1 MRYLIAALIIM
12 TSTFVFG
19 WIGLLVGPLV
29 AFGVF
34 QFSNRRVYIDHSQP
48 FFSSTNTASIEHVH
62 FFELFGYLCKID
74 GVVSRDEIQGVEVI
88 FDHLRFSPEDRE
100 AAIAGF
106 NRGKQPDFDFEGVLY
121 EVRRLNLRTE
131 IAVQLIHLM
140 NVVVAN
146 ADGSGLVVEE
156 RNLLFRIGDAFGL
169 TQAQIAE
176 ILMLGNAGERTQESR
191 AESEPTVNAL
201 ERAYSTLGFSEN
213 ATPKEMSR
221 QYRKLRSRYHPD
233 KLARS
238 VSDTERATAAR
249 RFDDI
254 QRAWDIVRVHHGI

>member
-1 MRYLIAALIIM
+1 MRYLVAVLIIM
-12 TSTFVFG
+12 ISTLVLG
-19 WIGLLVGPLV
+19 WVGLVVGPLI
-29 AFGVF
+29 AFGVLL
-34 QFSNRRVYIDHSQP
+34 FSSKRIYVDRSQP
-48 FFSSTNTASIEHVH
+48 FFSSTNTASIQDVH

-88 FDHLRFSPEDRE
+88 FDHLRFSPQERA
-100 AAIAGF
+100 AAIEGF
-106 NRGKQPDFDFEGVLY
+106 NRGKHPDFDFESVLS
-121 EVRRLNLRTE
+121 EVTRLNLPTQT
-131 IAVQLIHLM
+131 AAQLIHLM

-176 ILMLGNAGERTQESR
+176 ILMLGNAR
-191 AESEPTVNAL
+191 ASAQNSKAEPAL
-201 ERAYSTLGFSEN
+201 SALQRAYSTLGFAET

-221 QYRKLRSRYHPD
+221 QNRKLRSRYHPD
-233 KLARS
+233 KLPNS
-238 VSDTERATAAR
+238 VSDGERATAAR

>member
-1 MRYLIAALIIM
+1 MRYIVAALIIM
-12 TSTFVFG
+12 SATFLFG
-19 WIGLLVGPLV
+19 WVGFLIGPLI

-34 QFSNRRVYIDHSQP
+34 LFSNKRIYVDHSQP
-48 FFSSTNTASIEHVH
+48 FFSNTNTASIQDVH

-74 GVVSRDEIQGVEVI
+74 GVVTRDEIQGVEVI
-88 FDHLRFSPEDRE
+88 FDHLRFSPAERA
-100 AAIAGF
+100 AAIEGF
-106 NRGKQPDFDFEGVLY
+106 NRGKQPDFDFESVLY

-176 ILMLGNAGERTQESR
+176 ILMLGNAGASAQNST
-191 AESEPTVNAL
+191 AEPTVNAL
-201 ERAYSTLGFSEN
+201 ERAYSTLELSES

-221 QYRKLRSRYHPD
+221 QYRRLRSRYHPD

-238 VSDTERATAAR
+238 VSDSERAAAAR

-254 QRAWDIVRVHHGI
+254 QRAWDIVRVHHRI

>member
-12 TSTFVFG
+12 TATFVFG
-19 WIGLLVGPLV
+19 WVGLIVGPLI
-29 AFGVF
+29 AFGVLL
-34 QFSNRRVYIDHSQP
+34 FSSKRIQIDHSQP
-48 FFSSTNTASIEHVH
+48 FFSHTNTASIKDVH

-74 GVVSRDEIQGVEVI
+74 GVVTRDEIRGVEVI
-88 FDHLRFSPEDRE
+88 FDHLRFSPEERT

-106 NRGKQPDFDFEGVLY
+106 NRGKRPDFDFESVLY
-121 EVRRLNLRTE
+121 EVSNLNLPTE

-169 TQAQIAE
+169 TQAQISE
-176 ILMLGNAGERTQESR
+176 ILMLGDAGSGEQDSWT
-191 AESEPTVNAL
+191 EPTGNAL
-201 ERAYSTLGFSEN
+201 QRAYNTLGFAES

-233 KLARS
+233 KLGKS
-238 VSDTERATAAR
+238 VSDAERVTAAR

-254 QRAWDIVRVHHGI
+254 QRAWDIVRVQHGI

>member
-1 MRYLIAALIIM
+1 MRYFVAALIIM
-12 TSTFVFG
+12 TATFVFG
-19 WIGLLVGPLV
+19 WVGFLIGPLI

-34 QFSNRRVYIDHSQP
+34 LFSNKRIYVDHSQP
-48 FFSSTNTASIEHVH
+48 FFSDTNTASIQDVH
-62 FFELFGYLCKID
+62 FFELFGFLCKID
-74 GVVSRDEIQGVEVI
+74 GVVTRDEIRGVEVI
-88 FDHLRFSPEDRE
+88 FDHLRFSPEERA
-100 AAIAGF
+100 AAIEGF
-106 NRGKQPDFDFEGVLY
+106 NRGKQADFDFESVLH

-131 IAVQLIHLM
+131 TAVQLVHLM

-146 ADGSGLVVEE
+146 ADGSGLVIEE

-176 ILMLGNAGERTQESR
+176 ILMLGNADADEQYAT
-191 AESEPTVNAL
+191 AEPTVNAL
-201 ERAYSTLGFSEN
+201 QRAYSTLGISES
-213 ATPKEMSR
+213 ASAKEMSR

-233 KLARS
+233 KLAKS
-238 VSDTERATAAR
+238 ASDVEQANAAR

>member
-1 MRYLIAALIIM
+1 MRYLVAALIVI
-12 TSTFVFG
+12 TATFLFG

-34 QFSNRRVYIDHSQP
+34 QFSNRRIYIDHSQP
-48 FFSSTNTASIEHVH
+48 FFSNTNTASIQDVH

-74 GVVSRDEIQGVEVI
+74 GVVTRDEIQGVEVI
-88 FDHLRFSPEDRE
+88 FDHLRFSPVERA
-100 AAIAGF
+100 AAIEGF
-106 NRGKQPDFDFEGVLY
+106 NRGKRSDFDFEGVLS

-146 ADGSGLVVEE
+146 ADSSGLVVEE

-176 ILMLGNAGERTQESR
+176 ILMLGNDGANEQHSTT
-191 AESEPTVNAL
+191 EPTVNTL
-201 ERAYSTLGFSEN
+201 QRAYNTLGLSES

-221 QYRKLRSRYHPD
+221 QYRKLRSQYHPD

-238 VSDTERATAAR
+238 VTDSERAAAAR

-254 QRAWDIVRVHHGI
+254 QRAWDIVRVHHGV

>member
-1 MRYLIAALIIM
+1 MRYLVAVLIIM
-12 TSTFVFG
+12 TATFVFG
-19 WIGLLVGPLV
+19 WVGFLIGPLI

-34 QFSNRRVYIDHSQP
+34 LFSNKRIYVDHSQP
-48 FFSSTNTASIEHVH
+48 FFSNTNTASIQDVH

-74 GVVSRDEIQGVEVI
+74 GVVTRDEIQGVEVI
-88 FDHLRFSPEDRE
+88 FDHLRFSPQERI
-100 AAIAGF
+100 AAIEGF
-106 NRGKQPDFDFEGVLY
+106 NRGKHPDFDFEGVLH
-121 EVRRLNLRTE
+121 EVRRLDLRTE
-131 IAVQLIHLM
+131 ISVQLIHLM

-156 RNLLFRIGDAFGL
+156 RNLLFRIGEAFGL

-176 ILMLGNAGERTQESR
+176 ILMVGNAGTGAQNSR
-191 AESEPTVNAL
+191 VEPTVNAL
-201 ERAYSTLGFSEN
+201 ERAYNTLGFSES

-233 KLARS
+233 KLAKS
-238 VSDTERATAAR
+238 VSDGERADAAR

>member
-1 MRYLIAALIIM
+1 MRYLVAALIIL
-12 TSTFVFG
+12 TATFVFG
-19 WIGLLVGPLV
+19 WVGFLIGPLI

-34 QFSNRRVYIDHSQP
+34 LFSNRRIYIDHSQP
-48 FFSSTNTASIEHVH
+48 FFSNTNTASIQDVH

-74 GVVSRDEIQGVEVI
+74 GVITRDEIRGVEVI
-88 FDHLRFSPEDRE
+88 FDHLRFSPEERA
-100 AAIAGF
+100 AAIEGF
-106 NRGKQPDFDFEGVLY
+106 NRAKQSDFDFEGVLN
-121 EVRRLNLRTE
+121 EVRSLHLRSD

-146 ADGSGLVVEE
+146 ADSSGLVVEE
-156 RNLLFRIGDAFGL
+156 RNLLFQIGDAFGL

-176 ILMLGNAGERTQESR
+176 ILMLGNASANEQYSTT
-191 AESEPTVNAL
+191 EPTVNAL
-201 ERAYSTLGFSEN
+201 QRAYSTLGLSDS
-213 ATPKEMSR
+213 ATPKEMAR

-233 KLARS
+233 KLAKS
-238 VSDTERATAAR
+238 ASDTEQANAAR

>member
-12 TSTFVFG
+12 TATFVFG
-19 WIGLLVGPLV
+19 WVGLVVGPLI
-29 AFGVF
+29 AFGVLL
-34 QFSNRRVYIDHSQP
+34 FSSKRIRIDHSQP
-48 FFSSTNTASIEHVH
+48 FFSSTNTASIQDVH

-74 GVVSRDEIQGVEVI
+74 GVVSRDEIRGVEVI
-88 FDHLRFSPEDRE
+88 FDHLRFSPEERA

-106 NRGKQPDFDFEGVLY
+106 NRGKQPDFNFEGVLY
-121 EVRRLNLRTE
+121 EVRSLNLPTE

-156 RNLLFRIGDAFGL
+156 RNLLFTIGDAFGL

-176 ILMLGNAGERTQESR
+176 ILMLGNAGAGAQNARE
-191 AESEPTVNAL
+191 EPTVNTL
-201 ERAYSTLGFSEN
+201 QRAYSTLGFSET

-221 QYRKLRSRYHPD
+221 QYRKLRSRNHPD
-233 KLARS
+233 KLSRS
-238 VSDTERATAAR
+238 VSDTERTAAAR
-249 RFDDI
+249 RFDEI

>member
-12 TSTFVFG
+12 TATFVFG

-34 QFSNRRVYIDHSQP
+34 QFSNRRIYIDHSQP
-48 FFSSTNTASIEHVH
+48 FFSSTNTASIGDVH

-121 EVRRLNLRTE
+121 EVKRLNLRTE

-176 ILMLGNAGERTQESR
+176 ILMLGNANERTQGTT
-191 AESEPTVNAL
+191 AEPTVNAL
-201 ERAYSTLGFSEN
+201 QRAYNTLGFSES
-213 ATPKEMSR
+213 ATPKEMAR

-233 KLARS
+233 KLANS
-238 VSDTERATAAR
+238 VSEAERSTAAR